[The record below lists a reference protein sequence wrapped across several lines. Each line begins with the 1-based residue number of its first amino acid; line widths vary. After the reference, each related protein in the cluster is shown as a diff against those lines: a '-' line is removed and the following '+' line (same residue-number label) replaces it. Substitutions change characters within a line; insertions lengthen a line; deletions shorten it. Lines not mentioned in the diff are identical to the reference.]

1 MDYKITGV
9 STTQMT
15 VEYSD
20 GSWANIPI
28 DSSWTKKEEYLEAI
42 KQWSSVGKKEVPI
55 KDQLLKI
62 GDEGVVGEGIPEPEK
77 PTPVT
82 LSWDM
87 MRKMLYPIAEAQ
99 LEALWDNEV
108 GVTTK
113 LEAIKSHI
121 AMVKE
126 FIPKESNDDQKYSL
140 EEYEAIEKKV
150 EEDSR
155 NYINA
160 FK

>member
-28 DSSWTKKEEYLEAI
+28 DSSWTKKEEYLQAI

-77 PTPVT
+77 PNPVT
-82 LSWDM
+82 FSWDM

-126 FIPKESNDDQKYSL
+126 FIPKESNYDQKYSM
-140 EEYEAIEKKV
+140 EDYEGIEKKV

>member
-1 MDYKITGV
+1 MDYKIIGV

-28 DSSWTKKEEYLEAI
+28 DSSWTKKEEYLSAI
-42 KQWSSVGKKEVPI
+42 KDWSSQGKKEVPI
-55 KDQLLKI
+55 KDQLLKV
-62 GDEGVVGEGIPEPEK
+62 GDTGVVGEGVPEPAK
-77 PTPVT
+77 PDPVKF
-82 LSWDM
+82 SWSY
-87 MRKMLYPIAEAQ
+87 MRQMLYPVTEAQ

-108 GVTTK
+108 GNTTK
-113 LEAIKSHI
+113 LDAIKAHI

-126 FIPKESNDDQKYSL
+126 NIPKESTKENKYSM

>member
-62 GDEGVVGEGIPEPEK
+62 GDEGVVGEGIPKPEK

-126 FIPKESNDDQKYSL
+126 FIPKESNHDQKYSL

>member
-20 GSWANIPI
+20 GSWANIPLNTE
-28 DSSWTKKEEYLEAI
+28 WTKKEEYLSAI
-42 KQWSSVGKKEVPI
+42 KDWSSQGKKEVAI
-55 KDQLLKI
+55 KDQLLKV
-62 GDEGVVGEGIPEPEK
+62 GDTGVVGEGVPKPEEPA
-77 PTPVT
+77 PVK
-82 LSWDM
+82 LSWDL
-87 MRKMLYPIAEAQ
+87 MRKLLYPIAEAQ
-99 LEALWDNEV
+99 LEAIWDNEV
-108 GVTTK
+108 GVATK
-113 LEAIKSHI
+113 LEAIKTHI

-126 FIPKESNDDQKYSL
+126 YIPKESTKENKYSL
-140 EEYEAIEKKV
+140 EEYEAIETKV
-150 EEDSR
+150 EADSR

>member
-20 GSWANIPI
+20 GSWANIPLNTE
-28 DSSWTKKEEYLEAI
+28 WTKKEEYLDAI
-42 KQWSSVGKKEVPI
+42 KSWSSMARKEIPLA
-55 KDQLLKI
+55 DQLVAI
-62 GDEGVVGEGIPEPEK
+62 GDTGVVGEGVSEPATPEPVK
-77 PTPVT
+77 M
-82 LSWDM
+82 SWDK
-87 MRKMLYPIAEAQ
+87 MRLMLYPVAEAQ
-99 LEALWDNEV
+99 LEALWDREA
-108 GVTTK
+108 GDTTK
-113 LEAIKSHI
+113 LDAIKAHI

-126 FIPKESNDDQKYSL
+126 YIPKESTKEQKYSMDD
-140 EEYEAIEKKV
+140 YEVIEDKV
-150 EEDSR
+150 EADSR

>member
-1 MDYKITGV
+1 MDYKIIGV

-20 GSWANIPI
+20 GSWANIPL
-28 DSSWTKKEEYLEAI
+28 DSSWTKKEEYLSAI
-42 KQWSSVGKKEVPI
+42 KNWSSIGKKEIPI

-62 GDEGVVGEGIPEPEK
+62 GDTGVVGEGVPEPAK
-77 PTPVT
+77 PEPIK
-82 LSWDM
+82 LSWDN
-87 MRKMLYPIAEAQ
+87 MRKMLYPIEEAQ
-99 LEALWDNEV
+99 LEAIWDNEV

-113 LEAIKSHI
+113 LEAIKTHI

-126 FIPKESNDDQKYSL
+126 YIPKESTKEAKYSM

>member
-20 GSWANIPI
+20 GSWANIPL
-28 DSSWTKKEEYLEAI
+28 DSSWTKKEEYLSAI
-42 KQWSSVGKKEVPI
+42 KDWSSIGKKEVPI

-62 GDEGVVGEGIPEPEK
+62 GDTGVVGEGVPEPAK
-77 PTPVT
+77 PEPIK
-82 LSWDM
+82 LSWDN
-87 MRKMLYPIAEAQ
+87 MRKMLYPISEAQ
-99 LEALWDNEV
+99 LEAIWDNEV

-113 LEAIKSHI
+113 LEAIETHI

-126 FIPKESNDDQKYSL
+126 YIPKESTKEAKYSL

>member
-20 GSWANIPI
+20 GSWANIPL
-28 DSSWTKKEEYLEAI
+28 DSSWTKKEEYLSAI
-42 KQWSSVGKKEVPI
+42 KNWSSIGKKEIPI

-62 GDEGVVGEGIPEPEK
+62 GDTGVVGEGVPEPAK
-77 PTPVT
+77 PEPIK
-82 LSWDM
+82 LSWDN
-87 MRKMLYPIAEAQ
+87 MRKMLYPIEEAQ
-99 LEALWDNEV
+99 LEAIWDNEV

-113 LEAIKSHI
+113 LEAIKTHI

-126 FIPKESNDDQKYSL
+126 YIPKESTKEAKYSM